1 MKDKEQILNLNKQ
14 DITSPLEAIVYF
26 EWKAQKRKSEQTWKS
41 KK

>member
-14 DITSPLEAIVYF
+14 VITSPLEAIVYV
-26 EWKAQKRKSEQTWKS
+26 EWKAQKGKSEQTWKS